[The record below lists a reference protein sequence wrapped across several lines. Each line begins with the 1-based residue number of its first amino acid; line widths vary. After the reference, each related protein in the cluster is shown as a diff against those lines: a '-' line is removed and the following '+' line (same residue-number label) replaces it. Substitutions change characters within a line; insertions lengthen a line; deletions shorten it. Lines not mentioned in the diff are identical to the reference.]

1 MTPETVTG
9 LVLSSANI
17 GETDRRIVLLT
28 REKGKISAF
37 ARGAVKPKNPLVSAT
52 QAFTFG
58 EFFVYA
64 GRNSY
69 TVTGAEVKNHFPG
82 LVKDIEKYY
91 YAAYLCEIA
100 DHYTRENLNAEHEL
114 LLLYQSLR
122 ALENGVVPNELVRYI
137 YEWRMLY
144 INGEYPVTDRC
155 VRCGRTTRSGSSR
168 EGEYNDEEIRFVG
181 LDTKKHG
188 LVCERCGSGG
198 NNTISSDAQI
208 MTDYIPLRSGT
219 IYTLR
224 YIMTSPIKTLYS
236 FTLKD
241 DIFKELG
248 SITKEY
254 LEKTQNYDFNS
265 LKCIPDLS

>member
-9 LVLSSANI
+9 LVLSSVNI

-37 ARGAVKPKNPLVSAT
+37 ARGAVKPRNPLVSAT

-58 EFFVYA
+58 EFFVYT

-69 TVTGAEVKNHFPG
+69 TITGAEVKNHFPG

-100 DHYTRENLNAEHEL
+100 EQYTRENLNAEHEL
-114 LLLYQSLR
+114 LLLFQSLR
-122 ALENGVVPNELVRYI
+122 TLEKGIIPNELIRYI

-144 INGEYPVTDRC
+144 INGEYPVLDRC
-155 VRCGRTTRSGSSR
+155 LRCGATD
-168 EGEYNDEEIRFVG
+168 NPFG
-181 LDTKKHG
+181 LDVKKHG
-188 LVCERCGSGG
+188 LVCQSCMEKESHAGQE
-198 NNTISSDAQI
+198 I
-208 MTDYIPLRSGT
+208 IPLKSGT

-224 YIMTSPIKTLYS
+224 YIMTSPVKSLYS

-241 DIFKELG
+241 DVLKDLEFV
-248 SITKEY
+248 TFEY
-254 LEKTQNYDFNS
+254 LEKVQNYDFKS
-265 LKCIPDLS
+265 LEGISFFD